1 MVSMRSM
8 RSFRYLPILLLAA
21 TPALTQTAPTTYG
34 IGRAPTA
41 AELAASSITIQPDG
55 KGLPKG
61 SGTAAVGAKVFVD
74 AGCEGCHGVKGAGG
88 VTSAPALF
96 AAKGPTEANPWD
108 RGVMAVKAPYATL
121 VWSFINRAMPFGNEG
136 SLKPDEVF
144 SLTAYL
150 LAINQVI
157 PQDMVVDQDNLGKVK
172 MPMNRE
178 PSKEAGPTNWVQVP
192 DWQPNSP
199 RLKGYPG

>member
-1 MVSMRSM
+1 MVSTQSLRIV
-8 RSFRYLPILLLAA
+8 LPILLLSASPLLA
-21 TPALTQTAPTTYG
+21 QTYS

-41 AELAASSITIQPDG
+41 AELAASSITIQPNG
-55 KGLPKG
+55 NGLPKG

-74 AGCEGCHGVKGAGG
+74 QGCEGCHGVSGKGGA
-88 VTSAPALF
+88 TSAPALL
-96 AAKGPTEANPWD
+96 AAKTEGTPWD
-108 RGVMAVKAPYATL
+108 RGVMAVKAPYATIM
-121 VWSFINRAMPFGNEG
+121 WSFINRAMPFGNEG

-144 SLTAYL
+144 ALTAYL
-150 LAINQVI
+150 LTINQVI
-157 PQDMVVDQDNLGKVK
+157 PQDMVIDQDNLAKVK

-178 PSKEAGPTNWVQVP
+178 PSKDAGPTNWVQVP

>member
-1 MVSMRSM
+1 MVSMQSL
-8 RSFRYLPILLLAA
+8 RYLPILLLAA

-88 VTSAPALF
+88 VTSAPALL
-96 AAKGPTEANPWD
+96 AAKGPEADPWT

-136 SLKPDEVF
+136 SLKPDEVYA
-144 SLTAYL
+144 LTAYL
-150 LAINQVI
+150 LANNQVI
-157 PQDMVVDQDNLGKVK
+157 PADMVVNEGNLGQVK

-178 PSKEAGPTNWVQVP
+178 PAAVAGPNNWVRVP
-192 DWQPNSP
+192 EWAHLQP
-199 RLKGYPG
+199 RMKGYPG

>member
-1 MVSMRSM
+1 MVSMQSL
-8 RSFRYLPILLLAA
+8 RYLPILLLAA

-41 AELAASSITIQPDG
+41 AELAASSITIHPDG
-55 KGLPKG
+55 AGLPKG
-61 SGTAAVGAKVFVD
+61 SGTAAIGAKVFVD

-96 AAKGPTEANPWD
+96 SAKGPAEANPWD

-144 SLTAYL
+144 ALTAYL
-150 LAINQVI
+150 LAVNQVI
-157 PQDMVVDQDNLGKVK
+157 PQDMVLNETNLGQVK
-172 MPMNRE
+172 MPMTRE
-178 PSKEAGPTNWVQVP
+178 PAAAAGPTNWVRVP
-192 DWQPNSP
+192 DWQPGQP
-199 RLKGYPG
+199 RMKGYPG

>member
-1 MVSMRSM
+1 MVSMRSL
-8 RSFRYLPILLLAA
+8 RFVPILLVVA
-21 TPALTQTAPTTYG
+21 TPALTETYG

-88 VTSAPALF
+88 VTSAPALL
-96 AAKGPTEANPWD
+96 AAKGPEADPWT
-108 RGVMAVKAPYATL
+108 RGVMAVKAPYATIM
-121 VWSFINRAMPFGNEG
+121 WSFINRAMPFGNEG
-136 SLKPDEVF
+136 SLKPDEVYAL
-144 SLTAYL
+144 SAYL

-157 PQDMVVDQDNLGKVK
+157 PEAMVIDQDNLAKVK

-178 PSKEAGPTNWVQVP
+178 PSDKAGPTNWVQVP
-192 DWQPNSP
+192 DWQPGQP
-199 RLKGYPG
+199 RMKGYPG